1 MDWMR
6 LQLITVPYRYDEAD
20 EGLGAGPA
28 ALIRAGLTRRLLAL
42 GFELRGPVEARV
54 DPDRLEQGE
63 RINNLGRIGAQ
74 VAECVAAARRSGYGV
89 LVLAGDDT
97 AAVGVAGGLQQ
108 AEGEDAALGLIWI
121 DAHGDFNTPQ
131 TSYSGILAGMP
142 LAVIA
147 GLAESR
153 WREAAGLTVP
163 VAPERILLAG
173 VRELDP
179 EEERLLHATAITVI
193 PCDGLRASDAFAQE
207 VALLAGRC
215 QTLALVVDLDVL
227 DPSLVPSA
235 TTPVE
240 HGLDISEAAAAIGT
254 VLSTG
259 KVACVCLSSLN
270 PGGGSRG
277 QTSMHT
283 ALELLEQALP
293 AWKTVPPAPATG

>member
-1 MDWMR
+1 MR
-6 LQLITVPYRYDEAD
+6 LQLITVPYRYDEPD

-28 ALIRAGLTRRLLAL
+28 ALIRAGITQRLLAL

-54 DPDRLEQGE
+54 DPDSLEPGE
-63 RINNLGRIGAQ
+63 RIANLGRIGAQ
-74 VAECVAAARRSGYGV
+74 VAGCVASARRAGHRV

-97 AAVGVAGGLQQ
+97 AAIGVIGGLQQ
-108 AEGEDAALGLIWI
+108 ADGEDVALGLVWL

-147 GLAESR
+147 GLAESH

-163 VAPERILLAG
+163 IAPERILLAG

-179 EEERLLHATAITVI
+179 EEERLLQATDITVI
-193 PCDGLRASDAFAQE
+193 PCDGLRAGDAFAQK
-207 VALLAGRC
+207 VALVAGGC
-215 QTLALVVDLDVL
+215 QALALVIDLDVL

-240 HGLDISEAAAAIGT
+240 HGLDIGEAAAAIGT

-283 ALELLEQALP
+283 ALDLLERALP
-293 AWKTVPPAPATG
+293 AWKALPPAPATG

>member
-1 MDWMR
+1 
-6 LQLITVPYRYDEAD
+6 
-20 EGLGAGPA
+20 
-28 ALIRAGLTRRLLAL
+28 
-42 GFELRGPVEARV
+42 
-54 DPDRLEQGE
+54 
-63 RINNLGRIGAQ
+63 
-74 VAECVAAARRSGYGV
+74 
-89 LVLAGDDT
+89 
-97 AAVGVAGGLQQ
+97 
-108 AEGEDAALGLIWI
+108 
-121 DAHGDFNTPQ
+121 
-131 TSYSGILAGMP
+131 MP

>member
-1 MDWMR
+1 MR
-6 LQLITVPYRYDEAD
+6 LQLITVPYRYDEPD
-20 EGLGAGPA
+20 KGLGAGPV

-63 RINNLGRIGAQ
+63 QIANLGRIGAQ
-74 VAECVAAARRSGYGV
+74 VAGCVAAARRAGYGV

-108 AEGEDAALGLIWI
+108 AEGEDAALGLIWL

-153 WREAAGLTVP
+153 WREAAGLTMP
-163 VAPERILLAG
+163 IASERILLAG

-179 EEERLLHATAITVI
+179 EEERLLHAAAITVI
-193 PCDGLRASDAFAQE
+193 PSDGLRAGDAFAQK
-207 VALLAGRC
+207 VALLASRC

-240 HGLDISEAAAAIGT
+240 HGLDIGEAAAAIGT

-259 KVACVCLSSLN
+259 KLACVCLSSLN

-277 QTSMHT
+277 QTSLHM